1 VKKQVLFAIAFSA
14 LSFQSYALP
23 NFKCKVVQAYTL
35 ENDGTLSQN
44 SNVAEMFLNK
54 EFVVER
60 ATGKMIGELSNHGA
74 GGQPKVYNY
83 LPKENGFKAI
93 TVFSPMPAVSY
104 LQINECEEGDKY
116 PFIFK
121 DMWDGIVSG
130 TCVYY

>member
-1 VKKQVLFAIAFSA
+1 MMEKALQVIVLTLIS
-14 LSFQSYALP
+14 LNSYALP
-23 NFKCKVVQAYTL
+23 DFKCKVVQAYTL
-35 ENDGTLSQN
+35 ENNGKLSQKT
-44 SNVAEMFLNK
+44 NVAKLFLNK

-93 TVFSPMPAVSY
+93 TVYSPNPSVSY
-104 LQINECEEGDKY
+104 LQINEFETGNVY
-116 PFIFK
+116 PFFFK
-121 DMWDGIVSG
+121 GVWGGLMSG